1 MKHIAHIFIDEMKNG
16 SLPKEVN
23 CNNDYYVIAAVVIAE
38 DHLQEMRNVHTKIL
52 STYFKQA
59 GFLKS
64 KSISRKSVW
73 IDISN
78 RLKAVPHY
86 VAYMAIDM
94 SKLDGE
100 GLQSSKWSFEKYF
113 QNLINKRFLDIFNE
127 VHLNFDRT
135 RSQKF
140 QSSLEQYMQNK
151 GFGTDLFS
159 QNTFKCK
166 DDIQEEPLLQIADFY
181 AGIVGRYY
189 RDAECDKAMGMSDVY
204 ESIRDR
210 IIPLHFPYKE
220 ISLRIAQ
227 GLSKD
232 EFNQEIF
239 DIAVSSAKSYLE
251 KHKEHETECEIVS
264 HILDEAYKNPFRF
277 VSSKEISRIM
287 RLKHNKSKVNPII
300 IIGGIRDK
308 NTLIVSHKHTKSGGY
323 KLPCNEAEIHGF
335 YNSFTLN
342 VVPQLR
348 RISIMNNVLLEN
360 SRGTINP
367 LSHDDY
373 KVLSELV
380 DKARNTVLKIDE
392 NEIFK
397 VN

>member
-1 MKHIAHIFIDEMKNG
+1 MKHVAHIFIDEMKNG
-16 SLPKEVN
+16 SLPVEVN
-23 CNNDYYVIAAVVIAE
+23 CNNNYYVIAAVVVSA
-38 DHLQEMRNVHTKIL
+38 DHLQEMKDVHNKII
-52 STYFKQA
+52 STYFRQA

-64 KSISRKSVW
+64 KSISRKSIW
-73 IDISN
+73 TDIAN

-86 VAYMAIDM
+86 VSYLAIDM

-100 GLQSSKWSFEKYF
+100 GLQSNKWSFEKYF
-113 QNLINKRFLDIFNE
+113 QNLINKRFLEIFRE
-127 VHLNFDRT
+127 VHIVFDKT
-135 RSQKF
+135 RSTKF
-140 QSSLEQYMQNK
+140 QSSLEHYMQSK

-166 DDIQEEPLLQIADFY
+166 DDIAEEPLLQIADFY

-204 ESIRDR
+204 DSIRDR

-239 DIAVSSAKSYLE
+239 DIAVNSAKSYLE
-251 KHKEHETECEIVS
+251 KHKDHETECEIVS

-287 RLKHNKSKVNPII
+287 RLKHNKGRVNPII
-300 IIGGIRDK
+300 TIGGVRDK
-308 NTLIVSHKHTKSGGY
+308 GAIIVSHKHTKSGGY

-342 VVPQLR
+342 VIPQLR
-348 RISIMNNVLLEN
+348 RIGIMNNVLLEN
-360 SRGTINP
+360 SRGTINV
-367 LSHDDY
+367 LNHDDY

-380 DKARNTVLKIDE
+380 DKARNTVLNVDE
-392 NEIFK
+392 SLLFK